1 MKKRDT
7 GQPRRWPIGVAAAT
21 SLALLAGY
29 TFVSATFTLP
39 ASPAQAAVQDGFA
52 PYFSQ
57 RWDVF
62 APHMLKVNSSMEIQ
76 VQWREDGELV
86 HSSWVDVTGME
97 LGAVDGTLTP
107 SRISKNTV
115 NAITTYLSRY
125 DELSDDQQVR
135 VQDTFVERTGDGE
148 FGPIPDEELIAEID
162 DLGDDASSESDVI
175 RFIRYDYMLTRFAAA
190 FGEAYFGHDIERVR
204 WRADFS
210 RPNDFEHRNQA
221 ERQTE
226 PSHLE
231 FGWRQPSEAND
242 PAVVD
247 VFSDVIDRYTQR

>member
-7 GQPRRWPIGVAAAT
+7 SQPRRWPMGIAAAT

-62 APHMLKVNSSMEIQ
+62 APNMLKVNSSMEIQ
-76 VQWREDGELV
+76 VQWRAEGELV
-86 HSSWVDVTGME
+86 HSEWVDVTGME
-97 LGAVDGTLTP
+97 LGTVGGNLLP
-107 SRISKNTV
+107 SRITKNTV

-125 DELSDDQQVR
+125 DELSDDQQAR
-135 VQDTFVERTGDGE
+135 VEDTFIQRTDDGE
-148 FGPIPDEELIAEID
+148 FGPIPDGELIAEIGE
-162 DLGDDASSESDVI
+162 LGDDDSSESDVI
-175 RFIRYDYMLTRFAAA
+175 RLLRYDYMLTRFAAT
-190 FGEAYFGHDIERVR
+190 FGEAYFGQEIERVR
-204 WRADFS
+204 WRAAFS
-210 RPNDFEHRNQA
+210 RPNDFAHRNER

-226 PSHLE
+226 PSSLE
-231 FGWRQPSEAND
+231 FGWRQPSEATD
-242 PAVVD
+242 PAVVE
-247 VFSDVIDRYTQR
+247 VFRDVIDRYTQR

>member
-1 MKKRDT
+1 MKTTDT
-7 GQPRRWPIGVAAAT
+7 GQPRRWPMGIAAAT
-21 SLALLAGY
+21 SLAVLAGY
-29 TFVSATFTLP
+29 VFVSATFTLP

-86 HSSWVDVTGME
+86 HSDWIDVTGME
-97 LGAVDGTLTP
+97 LDAVDGNLMP

-125 DELSDDQQVR
+125 EELSDDQQLR
-135 VQDTFVERTGDGE
+135 MQDTFIERTDDDD
-148 FGPIPDEELIAEID
+148 FAPIPDADLIEELDE
-162 DLGDDASSESDVI
+162 LGDDDSSESDVI
-175 RFIRYDYMLTRFAAA
+175 RILRYDYMLTRFATA
-190 FGEAYFGHDIERVR
+190 FGEAYFDQDVERVR

-210 RPNDFEHRNQA
+210 RPNDFAHRNQE
-221 ERQTE
+221 ERQNE
-226 PSHLE
+226 PSRLE
-231 FGWRQPSEAND
+231 FGWRQPSEITD
-242 PAVVD
+242 PAIVA
-247 VFSDVIDRYTQR
+247 VFRDVIDRYTQR